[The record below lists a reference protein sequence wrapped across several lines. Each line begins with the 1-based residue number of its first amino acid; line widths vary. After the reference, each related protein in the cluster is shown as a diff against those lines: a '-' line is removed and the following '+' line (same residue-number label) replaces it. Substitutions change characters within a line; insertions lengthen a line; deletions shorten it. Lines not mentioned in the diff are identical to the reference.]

1 KNSIMR
7 TLTYTVRN
15 GDSLSR
21 IADKFNIKTSDI
33 TKWNSLNGE
42 RYLQPGQKLTLY
54 VDVTR
59 T

>member
-1 KNSIMR
+1 MR

-21 IADKFNIKTSDI
+21 IANKFKVKVSDI
-33 TKWNSLNGE
+33 TKWNSLNSKKF
-42 RYLQPGQKLTLY
+42 LQPGQKLRLY